1 MPDLTRVASFRSCEN
16 GSIIILKRDLIALY
30 KGFIIKK
37 HKSGSLTTIF
47 RLKITIFAEF

>member
-1 MPDLTRVASFRSCEN
+1 MPDLARVASVRSCEN
-16 GSIIILKRDLIALY
+16 GSIINLKVDLIALY

-47 RLKITIFAEF
+47 RLKITIFAKF

>member
-16 GSIIILKRDLIALY
+16 GSIIILKGDLIALY

-37 HKSGSLTTIF
+37 HKSGGLTTIF
-47 RLKITIFAEF
+47 RLKITIFAQF

>member
-1 MPDLTRVASFRSCEN
+1 MPDLARVDSVRSCEN
-16 GSIIILKRDLIALY
+16 GSIIILKGDLIALY